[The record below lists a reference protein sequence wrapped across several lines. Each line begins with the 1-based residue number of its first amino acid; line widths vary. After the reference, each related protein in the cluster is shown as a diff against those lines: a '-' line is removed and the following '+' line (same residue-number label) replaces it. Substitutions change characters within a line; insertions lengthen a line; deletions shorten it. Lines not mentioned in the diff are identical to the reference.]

1 MKDNPNIIMIVLDTL
16 RRDVLPTYNG
26 NAITPNIEEFSKEAL
41 VFKNPIAPSPW
52 TVPSHMS
59 IFTGLYPGEHNVHED
74 LDTGDKKALD
84 KIYDYEGKTI
94 VEKMREKGYNTV
106 GFSTNPWLSPNT
118 GFDRGFNSFTFF
130 SSEYMSPDE
139 IAAVNDYK
147 KYGKNRKKAAINLVL
162 NGNFKEFRKYY
173 NIHKRILKRKEEV
186 EYPYRKGADLIVN
199 AIMNSSFE
207 EPFFTFIN
215 LMEVHEP
222 VSKWELDRD
231 DRIIK
236 YMDITNKSP
245 IPEKLME
252 QTRSDY
258 NKSLTMADLEFGK
271 FIKHLKSSKIYENSM
286 IIVTSDHGQAMKE
299 PYQYPYYGHGNF
311 LYNEIVEVPMVIKFP
326 GNLKVEQKEGYQN
339 LTGIYRIIENATE
352 NEYQDS
358 ITETFSFS
366 ESFGPVHDIEGLVKD
381 GILSAELDYKD
392 LIHKMFYPKKAV
404 YKNGYKLVINGIE
417 GKVDE
422 FTYKGKIVEVKD
434 KQEIFKD
441 LVNELA
447 IFKGTERFQLP

>member
-1 MKDNPNIIMIVLDTL
+1 MKNNPNIIIIVLDTL
-16 RRDVLPTYNG
+16 RRDVLPNYNG
-26 NAITPNIEEFSKEAL
+26 NAITPNIEAFSKESV

-59 IFTGLYPGEHNVHED
+59 LFTGLYPGEHNVHED

-84 KIYDYEGKTI
+84 KIYAYEGKTI
-94 VEKMREKGYNTV
+94 VEKMREKGYNTL

-139 IAAVNDYK
+139 IAAVDDYK

-162 NGNFKEFRKYY
+162 NGNFKELLKYY
-173 NIHKRILKRKEEV
+173 NIHRRILKRKEEV

-222 VSKWELDRD
+222 VSRWELDRD

-252 QTRSDY
+252 QTRNDY
-258 NKSLTMADLEFGK
+258 KKSLSMADLEIGK
-271 FIKHLKSSKIYENSM
+271 LIKHLKSSKLYENSL
-286 IIVTSDHGQAMKE
+286 IIVTSDHGQTMKE

-311 LYNEIVEVPMVIKFP
+311 LYNEIIEVPMIIKFP
-326 GNLKVEQKEGYQN
+326 GNIKIEQKDGYQN
-339 LTGIYRIIENATE
+339 LTGIYKILENAAE
-352 NEYQDS
+352 NEFQDT
-358 ITETFSFS
+358 ITETVSFS
-366 ESFGPVHDIEGLVKD
+366 ESFGPVHDLEGLVKD
-381 GILSAELDYKD
+381 GILPAELDYKD

-404 YKNGYKLVINGIE
+404 YKTNYKLVINGSD

-422 FTYKGKIVEVKD
+422 FTFKGKQIEVKD
-434 KQEIFKD
+434 NQEIFKD
-441 LVNELA
+441 LVNELS